1 MKDIQLTYTFK
12 ELPLHIEVITELC
25 SVSAES
31 PIQIYTEPLKIIKT
45 MVCIVCS
52 KSASCVYKCKLCN
65 IFVQVICGHIKIC
78 CAASVKKNID
88 QKIKH
93 DDAKKVLLA
102 ASNAKHLN
110 VDEGDV
116 KLK

>member
-1 MKDIQLTYTFK
+1 
-12 ELPLHIEVITELC
+12 
-25 SVSAES
+25 
-31 PIQIYTEPLKIIKT
+31 
-45 MVCIVCS
+45 MVCIVFS
-52 KSASCVYKCKLCN
+52 KAASCVYKCKLCN
-65 IFVQVICGHIKIC
+65 IFVQVICGHIRIH
-78 CAASVKKNID
+78 CATSIKKNID

-93 DDAKKVLLA
+93 DDTKKKVLLA